1 MLTTPRTLT
10 SVTSRPG
17 TSTISSPN
25 GRMRILQVGKFYPP
39 EHGGMENHLHVLC
52 NELRDSVEQSVLVAS
67 KARQGSKE
75 TVDGIPVTRLGAL
88 MDFFGAPVCPT
99 MVQAIRQADAE
110 ILHIH
115 WPNPVA
121 VLAYLAS
128 GFQGKL
134 VFTYHSDIVR
144 QKMLGSAF
152 SAILHRALDRASA
165 IIATSQ
171 NYIDTSGTLRS
182 HLDKCHVIPLGIPI
196 EHFHQPDPHI
206 VDWIRNQYGP
216 SVVLA
221 VGRLVH
227 YKGFQ
232 HLIRAMKR
240 VDGHLLIIGS
250 GPLRGELEDLSRS
263 LGIFDRVTILSG
275 VADVVPYYHAADVFV
290 LPSVNRSEAF
300 GLVQVEAMA
309 CARPVVNT
317 DLHSGV
323 TFVSRHEETGL
334 TVPPGDPDSLAAAI
348 ELLLRKPDLRAR
360 LGAAAKLRAESL
372 FNVEIMAR
380 KTLALYE
387 RVMESRP
394 ASAHARA

>member
-1 MLTTPRTLT
+1 MLTTPRTFTALT
-10 SVTSRPG
+10 PNSDTAFANG
-17 TSTISSPN
+17 T
-25 GRMRILQVGKFYPP
+25 GRTRILQVGKFYPP

-52 NELRDSVEQSVLVAS
+52 NELRDSVDQSVLVAS

-99 MVQAIRQADAE
+99 MVQAIRQSDAD

-128 GFQGKL
+128 GFKGKL

-152 SAILHRALDRASA
+152 STILHRALQKSAA

-171 NYIDTSGTLRS
+171 SYIDTSPTLRS
-182 HLDKCHVIPLGIPI
+182 HLEKCQVIPLGIPI
-196 EHFHQPDPHI
+196 ERFHQPDPHI

-227 YKGFQ
+227 YKGFE
-232 HLIRAMKR
+232 HLIHAMKK
-240 VDGHLLIIGS
+240 VDGHLLLIGS
-250 GPLRGELEDLSRS
+250 GPLRGELEALSRS

-290 LPSVNRSEAF
+290 LPSINRSEAF

-317 DLHSGV
+317 ELNSGV

-334 TVPPGDPDSLAAAI
+334 TVPPSDPDSLASAI
-348 ELLLRKPDLRAR
+348 ELLLRNPEMRMR
-360 LGAAAKLRAESL
+360 MGAAAKERVESE

-380 KTLALYE
+380 KTLAIYE
-387 RVMESRP
+387 AVMQRAAARV
-394 ASAHARA
+394 HTTV